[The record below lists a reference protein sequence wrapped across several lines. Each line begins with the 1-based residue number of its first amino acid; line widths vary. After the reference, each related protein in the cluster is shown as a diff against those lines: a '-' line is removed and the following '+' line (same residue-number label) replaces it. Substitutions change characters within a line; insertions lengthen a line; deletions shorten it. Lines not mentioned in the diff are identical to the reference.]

1 MCEVF
6 GWLVVFMQWDLPG
19 KLVSSGTMNQAV
31 NNLDWLLVAWGCQG
45 IWSLSHAWAN
55 LHCHQGAEYLLPE
68 LFQWAGSFLK
78 KFNFLN

>member
-31 NNLDWLLVAWGCQG
+31 SNLD
-45 IWSLSHAWAN
+45 
-55 LHCHQGAEYLLPE
+55 
-68 LFQWAGSFLK
+68 
-78 KFNFLN
+78 